1 MVSTSGLSD
10 WLYVKHRRIR
20 SCECSGTMEKEKNQ
34 TGSQMTETILEWK
47 RHGDLALT
55 TVQLNV
61 FICGEVRSHFCQTN
75 QHQQILRAS
84 WGQNEHAKL
93 NKAVNCRSHQCKY
106 SILHWWDWYMWWVCN
121 YLHHVKKMETYLC
134 LIRYSWLW
142 RELHSPCIDNCI
154 FPKYS
159 LLSLI
164 MTKRTPSKEHLVK
177 HYTSWPNIH
186 LHENEWKS

>member
-34 TGSQMTETILEWK
+34 TSSQMTETILEWK

-55 TVQLNV
+55 TVRLNV

-106 SILHWWDWYMWWVCN
+106 SILHWWDTCDGYATIYTMWKKWKQTFASFDTAGFEGNSTLRALIIVSSRSILSWV
-121 YLHHVKKMETYLC
+121 
-134 LIRYSWLW
+134 W
-142 RELHSPCIDNCI
+142 
-154 FPKYS
+154 
-159 LLSLI
+159 
-164 MTKRTPSKEHLVK
+164 
-177 HYTSWPNIH
+177 SWPKGR
-186 LHENEWKS
+186 LPKSIW